1 MLNTRQVAG
10 LLYSMGHTFDNL
22 DSTYLATEEFLSTSD
37 PHAIGSR
44 ADLDLLEDL
53 RDAAAYTLHHDY
65 SHGLDVDFI
74 RGINAQLRR
83 TAALEPGVLRDRAN
97 IMVHTMA
104 GDYTPAVPDAA
115 RIKGILDAAN
125 KGPGTP
131 ADAARLFASLAR
143 MQPFGDGN
151 KRTALLAANGLL
163 LMRGEDK
170 AMIVPTTDPERHE
183 FNKLLGDW
191 YMKGDPAVIDRL
203 VDFNM
208 QVDGLDDYGHPL
220 FIASNTADQP
230 AAPERARSAAR

>member
-74 RGINAQLRR
+74 RGINAQLSR

-104 GDYTPAVPDAA
+104 GDYPPAVPDAA
-115 RIKGILDAAN
+115 RIKGILDASN

-163 LMRGEDK
+163 LMRDEDK

-191 YMKGDPAVIDRL
+191 YMKGDPAVIDWL
-203 VDFNM
+203 ADFNM

-230 AAPERARSAAR
+230 AAAEQTRGTAR

>member
-74 RGINAQLRR
+74 RGINAQLSR

-97 IMVHTMA
+97 IMVHTIA

-115 RIKGILDAAN
+115 RIKGILDASN

-163 LMRGEDK
+163 LMRDEDK

-191 YMKGDPAVIDRL
+191 YMKGDPAVIDWL
-203 VDFNM
+203 ADFNM

-230 AAPERARSAAR
+230 AAAEQTRGTAR